1 MMRHRATLLLG
12 LGVRVVMA
20 REEELERMLLYARAL
35 GQGVSYLLTKLLI
48 EHVKA
53 RANDPEVCMVNT
65 RAMLDWTLAGFRGSV
80 PVHDGGE
87 LEITDEIRG
96 RILLILDAIEQEV
109 REALNLAPPVKER
122 H

>member
-1 MMRHRATLLLG
+1 
-12 LGVRVVMA
+12 MA
-20 REEELERMLLYARAL
+20 SEEELERMLAYSRAL
-35 GQGVSYLLTKLLI
+35 GQGVSYLLTRLLI

-87 LEITDEIRG
+87 LEISDEIRG
-96 RILLILDAIEQEV
+96 RILLILDAVEQEA

-122 H
+122 N